1 MKSGLS
7 GRDGASRKVVVRSVG
22 RVGIAGVGGIG
33 SKGSMDAGGRAD
45 DGGKLLLV
53 GIEDFA
59 RLGVEEETDN
69 AETTGILHTTREEVV
84 EGLAHRH
91 TATHLSGEHPYSLG
105 ITAHGIDGA
114 CHIVVEGGNTTRLVA
129 PWVVGVAREIVAL
142 EIGSHVV
149 FDEYILH
156 AERGVVIVETEGG
169 GEGDVVVESVG
180 FGDFGF
186 DVERRFLWL
195 LAESIA
201 SILQTHV
208 HLFFAI
214 DDTLGKSREA
224 EKSIVGHFY
233 RLDEVVSLSLVHSD
247 DDEGDSV
254 LLRLAFIL

>member
-1 MKSGLS
+1 MKSGLN

-33 SKGSMDAGGRAD
+33 SMDAGGRAD

-59 RLGVEEETDN
+59 RLRVEEETDN
-69 AETTGILHTTREEVV
+69 AETTGILHPTREEDV
-84 EGLAHRH
+84 ERLAHRH
-91 TATHLSGEHPYSLG
+91 TATHLCGEHPYSLG

-114 CHIVVEGGNTTRLVA
+114 CHVVVEGGNATRLVA

-149 FDEYILH
+149 FDEDVLH

-201 SILQTHV
+201 SILQIHV

-224 EKSIVGHFY
+224 EKSIVGHFHG
-233 RLDEVVSLSLVHSD
+233 LDEVVSLSLVHSD

-254 LLRLAFIL
+254 LLRLAFVL